1 MVTYYTRHHLLFPKL
16 LLRKLIGF
24 EVFAPVLR
32 EAEASGVSAFRT
44 EKFGRRKSM
53 CREFNGLI
61 SKSFNLILKNLKRIL
76 IHEKI

>member
-1 MVTYYTRHHLLFPKL
+1 
-16 LLRKLIGF
+16 
-24 EVFAPVLR
+24 VFAPVLR

-76 IHEKI
+76 IYEKI